1 MIARAPALALALLIA
16 GGAASGATGCVAHDT
31 VATGDGDDRDAYCQG
46 SGPPVLVD
54 DTCTGDV
61 AEAVFRAAVCACGD
75 LGLAAAVTLDGFD
88 SRVGPWA
95 PGGAG
100 GDLASNRGID
110 TNAALTVGGSV
121 AAASL
126 AAGPRADVAG
136 DLALAG
142 DLGRGSSTITVGG
155 SARIGGDVAVAAL
168 DVRGTLTT
176 SAASTVTGAITAGT
190 RATGAVAVPPPCP
203 CDPASALDVAAV
215 IALHATANHDAAI
228 GLTPDALAAASGDQT
243 LTLPC
248 GRYYLGD
255 VQIVGGG
262 LRVRAEGRVALFIAG
277 NVTIDGDLTVEVAP
291 DAELDLFVG
300 GALNLPGLVTL
311 GDPARP
317 RALRVYVAS
326 AGTLAL
332 SGGSTLAGNLYA
344 PAADLASSAAVEV
357 FGAVLVNH
365 WNLSAPVAVHY
376 DRAITTAGDAC
387 EP

>member
-1 MIARAPALALALLIA
+1 MMARAVALALALSIA
-16 GGAASGATGCVAHDT
+16 GCVAHDT
-31 VATGDGDDRDAYCQG
+31 VATGDGDDRDTYCLG

-61 AEAVFRAAVCACGD
+61 AAAVFRAAVCACGD

-88 SRVGPWA
+88 SRTGPWA

-100 GDLASNRGID
+100 GDLASNRGVD

-121 AAASL
+121 TATSL
-126 AAGPRADVAG
+126 AAGPRADIAG
-136 DLALAG
+136 DLALAA
-142 DLGRGSSTITVGG
+142 DLGRGSSTISVGG
-155 SARIGGDVAVAAL
+155 SARVGGDVAVGAL

-176 SAASTVTGAITAGT
+176 SAASVITGAVTAGA
-190 RATGAVAVPPPCP
+190 RATGPVAVPPPCP
-203 CDPASALDVAAV
+203 CDAASALDVAAV

-228 GLTPDALAAASGDQT
+228 GLGPDALAAATGDQT

-248 GRYYLGD
+248 GRYYLAG
-255 VQIVGGG
+255 VQIDGGG

-300 GALNLPGLVTL
+300 GALNLSGLVTL
-311 GDPARP
+311 GDPTRP

-332 SGGSTLAGNLYA
+332 SGGSTIAGNLYA
-344 PAADLASSAAVEV
+344 PAADLASSAAVEI

-365 WNLSAPVAVHY
+365 WNLSAPAAVHY
-376 DRAITTAGDAC
+376 DRAIATAGDSC

>member
-1 MIARAPALALALLIA
+1 MIARASALALALLVA
-16 GGAASGATGCVAHDT
+16 GGAAGCVAHDT
-31 VATGDGDDRDAYCQG
+31 VATGDGDDRDAYCLG

-54 DTCTGDV
+54 DTCTGDI

-88 SRVGPWA
+88 SRTGPWA

-121 AAASL
+121 TATSL

-142 DLGRGSSTITVGG
+142 ALGRGSSTITVGG
-155 SARIGGDVAVAAL
+155 SARVGGDVAVAAL

-190 RATGAVAVPPPCP
+190 RATGPVAVPPPCP

-228 GLTPDALAAASGDQT
+228 GLAPDDLAAASGDQA

-262 LRVRAEGRVALFIAG
+262 LRIRAEGRVALFIAG
-277 NVTIDGDLTVEVAP
+277 NVTIDGDLTVEVAAG
-291 DAELDLFVG
+291 AELDLFVG

-311 GDPARP
+311 GDPTRP

-332 SGGSTLAGNLYA
+332 SGGSTIAGNLYA
-344 PAADLASSAAVEV
+344 PAADLASSAAVEI

-365 WNLSAPVAVHY
+365 WNLSALAAVHY

>member
-1 MIARAPALALALLIA
+1 
-16 GGAASGATGCVAHDT
+16 
-31 VATGDGDDRDAYCQG
+31 VATGDGDDRDTYCLG

-61 AEAVFRAAVCACGD
+61 AAAVFRAAVCACGD

-88 SRVGPWA
+88 SRTGPWA

-100 GDLASNRGID
+100 GDLASNRGVD

-121 AAASL
+121 TATSL
-126 AAGPRADVAG
+126 AAGPRADIAG
-136 DLALAG
+136 DLALAA
-142 DLGRGSSTITVGG
+142 DLGRGSSTISVGG
-155 SARIGGDVAVAAL
+155 SARIGGDVAVGAL

-176 SAASTVTGAITAGT
+176 SAASVVTGAVTAGT
-190 RATGAVAVPPPCP
+190 RATGPVAVPPPCP
-203 CDPASALDVAAV
+203 CDAASALDVAAV

-228 GLTPDALAAASGDQT
+228 GLQPDALAAASGDQT

-248 GRYYLGD
+248 GRYYLAG
-255 VQIVGGG
+255 VQIDGGG

-332 SGGSTLAGNLYA
+332 SGGSTIAGNLYA
-344 PAADLASSAAVEV
+344 PAADLASSAAVEI

-365 WNLSAPVAVHY
+365 WNLSAPAAVHY
-376 DRAITTAGDAC
+376 DRAIATAGDSC